1 MFVNFFNKMVV
12 FTEIFLMKESINKVI
27 TYF

>member
-1 MFVNFFNKMVV
+1 MFVNFFNKVVV
-12 FTEIFLMKESINKVI
+12 FTEIFLMKESINKAI

>member
-1 MFVNFFNKMVV
+1 MFVNFFNKMAV
-12 FTEIFLMKESINKVI
+12 FTEIFLMKESINKAI

>member
-1 MFVNFFNKMVV
+1 MFVNFFNKIVV
-12 FTEIFLMKESINKVI
+12 FTEIFLMKESINKAI

>member
-1 MFVNFFNKMVV
+1 MFVNFFNKIVV
-12 FTEIFLMKESINKVI
+12 FTEIFLTEVSKNKAI